1 MLHDF
6 FTFNGKG
13 SSHTTQVAESKDK
26 NWEKDVLPAVSEGQ
40 VRGQQKDLKV
50 HKSSGPGKVS
60 RH

>member
-1 MLHDF
+1 LDHSH
-6 FTFNGKG
+6 
-13 SSHTTQVAESKDK
+13 SSTQAAESKDK

-50 HKSSGPGKVS
+50 HKSSGPGKGS

>member
-1 MLHDF
+1 LDHSH
-6 FTFNGKG
+6 
-13 SSHTTQVAESKDK
+13 SSTQAAESKDK